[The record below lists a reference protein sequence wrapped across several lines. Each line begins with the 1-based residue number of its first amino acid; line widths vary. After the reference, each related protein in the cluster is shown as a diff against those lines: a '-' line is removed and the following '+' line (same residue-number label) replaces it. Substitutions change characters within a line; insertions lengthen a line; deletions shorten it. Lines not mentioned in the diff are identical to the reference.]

1 MDTVEAANEIQ
12 DWELLQTNS
21 DTEAAPVT
29 SADSFDAIDSSALIQ
44 ANYFA
49 SDPHDR
55 CEVLVDDGDSVGY
68 GSPSWNDPRLGEYS
82 LHRPNKEPCE
92 FWPDSS
98 SERFGDQK
106 FGELEG
112 GNELG
117 FRENEEDA
125 KYEANEVKGE
135 ASEDLGDS
143 GMESV
148 GVDGDSA
155 EISDVSEMSR
165 IDGDSA
171 KISDVSEMSVEGD
184 LDMHADSQVS
194 SDEMNEIEGI
204 ESGGEV
210 VDVAA
215 GMKNGGGELE
225 KSGVVWWKMPMEF
238 LKYCMMRMNPVW
250 TVSLAAAFMGFVILG
265 RRLYKMKRKS
275 KGLKINVAVDDKKA
289 SQVMSRAARLNEAF
303 SVVKLVPVIRP
314 ALPAVGSTSSWS
326 VMSLR

>member
-1 MDTVEAANEIQ
+1 MDTVEAAIEIQ

-29 SADSFDAIDSSALIQ
+29 SSAASFDAIDSTALIQ

-55 CEVLVDDGDSVGY
+55 CEVPVDDGDSVGD
-68 GSPSWNDPRLGEYS
+68 GSPSWNDPLLGEYS
-82 LHRPNKEPCE
+82 LHRPNKEPSE
-92 FWPDSS
+92 FWPDSG
-98 SERFGDQK
+98 SERSGDQK
-106 FGELEG
+106 LGELEG

-117 FRENEEDA
+117 FREIEEDA
-125 KYEANEVKGE
+125 KYEAIEVKG
-135 ASEDLGDS
+135 EDLGDS
-143 GMESV
+143 GVESV

-155 EISDVSEMSR
+155 EIGDVSEMSR
-165 IDGDSA
+165 VDGESA
-171 KISDVSEMSVEGD
+171 KISDVSEVSVEGD
-184 LDMHADSQVS
+184 VDMRADSQVS
-194 SDEMNEIEGI
+194 SDEIEGI

-250 TVSLAAAFMGFVILG
+250 TVPVAAAFLGFVILG

-275 KGLKINVAVDDKKA
+275 KGLKINVAVDDKA

-314 ALPAVGSTSSWS
+314 ALPSVGSTSSWS
-326 VMSLR
+326 VMSIR